1 MSGVSNFCGL
11 ISLLRGLSLDCFLN
25 GGDLGRDTGQLSIQ
39 RLDVDG
45 ICGCV
50 DLSGDLFVFEL
61 EFSELFLFGCDC
73 LFDFLDDLL

>member
-1 MSGVSNFCGL
+1 MSGVGNFCGL
-11 ISLLRGLSLDCFLN
+11 IDLFRGLSLDSFLN

-45 ICGCV
+45 ICGCG

>member
-1 MSGVSNFCGL
+1 MSGVGNLSGL
-11 ISLLRGLSLDCFLN
+11 LSLLRGLGLDSFLD
-25 GGDLGRDTGQLSIQ
+25 GGDLGGDAGQLFVQ

-45 ICGCV
+45 ICGCG